1 MRSQRVQ
8 VETILKEIFT
18 HYAHSFLYKRVTDD
32 STEDR
37 PPTNQQHQ
45 QEHEQYTM
53 PVDLLL
59 YLANRDHETYASLIA
74 TEGNR
79 VNWWST
85 TAIGTPIG

>member
-1 MRSQRVQ
+1 MRSQRTQ
-8 VETILKEIFT
+8 VETGLKDGPPL
-18 HYAHSFLYKRVTDD
+18 HSFLYQRVTDD
-32 STEDR
+32 SSKER
-37 PPTNQQHQ
+37 SPTNQEYQ